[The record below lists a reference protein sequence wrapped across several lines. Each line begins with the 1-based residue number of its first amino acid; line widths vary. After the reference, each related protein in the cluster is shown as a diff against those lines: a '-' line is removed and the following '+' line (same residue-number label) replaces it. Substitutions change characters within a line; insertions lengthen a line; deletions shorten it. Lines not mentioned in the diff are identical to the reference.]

1 VKKVKK
7 MKTETKKPAEKE
19 IKGIITDLK
28 NKLESLSPVVEGH
41 LKAIS
46 DLQEELEIEHQ
57 KTIEKVEGLIEKLPR
72 FKANS
77 WEDFDGEHL
86 EHEED
91 SYGDWVRWSDLNS
104 QLESFKKELKK

>member
-1 VKKVKK
+1 
-7 MKTETKKPAEKE
+7 MKTGENEAEK
-19 IKGIITDLK
+19 IKEETVKEWVRQRYNLDSWKFKDAIEDARLRYDVISMRDL
-28 NKLESLSPVVEGH
+28 
-41 LKAIS
+41 AI
-46 DLQEELEIEHQ
+46 Q